1 MIPVATHRV
10 LPEVPFETI
19 AAYVAVGGGEGLRS
33 ARLVDPEVIVAEL
46 EASGLR
52 GRGGAGF
59 PTGTKWRTVLAYAS
73 SVLDTVVVVN
83 AAEGEPGT
91 YKDRSILLT
100 NPYAVLEGALI
111 AAYAVG
117 SRTIVVATKQRFDNV
132 IARLER
138 AIHEVRVAGWSDGIG
153 ITVLAGPSEYL
164 YGEETALLEVLDGRA
179 PLPRIA
185 PPWRRGVVEVV
196 EHEADLDSGSGLSAD
211 VRMAT
216 ADAGNVVPPVL
227 VDNVETMANVPAII
241 AGGSTLFRTLG
252 TEQSPGTIVCTVT
265 GAVGRATV
273 VEVPMGTPL
282 RTVIELATRAG
293 EHDDAALSTT
303 RRPLRCVLLGVS
315 NAVLGPDDLD
325 TPVTYEAMTELG
337 SGLGSAS
344 FIVVDD
350 TTHPVAVA
358 AAASRFL
365 AVESCGQCTPCKQ
378 DGLEIADRLA
388 SMVAG
393 TATPDDLAAIDKRLG
408 TVANGARCALAT
420 QQQVVIGSL
429 VRRFASDF
437 TERAAPSDDGVE
449 PYTIAEL
456 DTIVDGHARIDES
469 FTSKQPDWTHD
480 AVDSGQTPVERFS
493 EHRAS

>member
-1 MIPVATHRV
+1 MTTVASHRV
-10 LPEVPFETI
+10 LPEAPIASI
-19 AAYVAVGGGEGLRS
+19 AAYLAAGGGEGLRS

-91 YKDRSILLT
+91 YKDRSILLA
-100 NPYAVLEGALI
+100 NPYVVLEGALI

-117 SRTIVVATKQRFDNV
+117 SRSVVVATKQRFAEV
-132 IARLER
+132 LARLER
-138 AIHEVRVAGWSDGIG
+138 AIDEVRGAGWSDGID
-153 ITVLAGPSEYL
+153 ITVLAGPGEYL

-179 PLPRIA
+179 PMPRIA

-196 EHEADLDSGSGLSAD
+196 EHVGDLDSGSGLPAD

-227 VDNVETMANVPAII
+227 VDNVETLANVPAII
-241 AGGSTLFRTLG
+241 AGGAALFRTLG
-252 TEQSPGTIVCTVT
+252 TEESPGTIVCTVT

-273 VEVPMGTPL
+273 VEVPLGTPL
-282 RTVIELATRAG
+282 RTVLELASRAG
-293 EHDDAALSTT
+293 GHDGAAGTS
-303 RRPLRCVLLGVS
+303 RRPLRCVLMGVS
-315 NAVLGPDDLD
+315 NAVLGPEDLD
-325 TPVTYEAMTELG
+325 TPLSYEAMREHGT
-337 SGLGSAS
+337 GLGSAS

-393 TATPDDLAAIDKRLG
+393 TAAPDDLAAVNKRLG
-408 TVANGARCALAT
+408 TVADGARCALAT

-429 VRRFASDF
+429 VRRFAAEF
-437 TERAAPSDDGVE
+437 TQRAAASPAAPIE
-449 PYTIAEL
+449 PYALAEL
-456 DTIVDGHARIDES
+456 DDIVDGHAVLDQS
-469 FTSKQPDWTHD
+469 FASKQPDWTHD
-480 AVDSGQTPVERFS
+480 ARDSGQTPVERFS
-493 EHRAS
+493 DHRAR